1 MNDKLLA
8 NIRFH
13 FAQCVFTSKCHFKA
27 YDRLMKEKKCLSNF
41 IKFISIATLFVL
53 ILQIIGLQGRCQAL
67 LNILSYVGL
76 LLTGISLAF
85 EMFNKDD
92 VIQEIARHKQYAEKY
107 NTLRDKYMDLIEETK
122 SSTIPD
128 ERIKEKRDALQKR
141 YSKLGKNSPQT
152 TGDDYMKAQS
162 SLGLTENNNEEFT
175 WPDNDIDKF
184 LPERLRLNN
193 QTTSKQ

>member
-1 MNDKLLA
+1 
-8 NIRFH
+8 
-13 FAQCVFTSKCHFKA
+13 
-27 YDRLMKEKKCLSNF
+27 MKKKKCLSNF
-41 IKFISIATLFVL
+41 IKFTSIATLFVL
-53 ILQIIGLQGRCQAL
+53 ILQIFGFQGRYQAL

-92 VIQEIARHKQYAEKY
+92 VIQEIARHKKYAEKY
-107 NTLRDKYMDLIEETK
+107 NTLRDKYMDLIEETV

-141 YSKLGKNSPQT
+141 YSKLGENSPQT
-152 TGDDYMKAQS
+152 ANDDYMKAQS
-162 SLGLTENNNEEFT
+162 RLGLTENNNEEFT
-175 WPDNDIDKF
+175 WSDKDIDKF

-193 QTTSKQ
+193 QTTSK